1 MCKNAI
7 VVIVD
12 GIEDACVFGVCLVM
26 YAFFSLGIFLIFHLS
41 IWKLLMG
48 VCVSGDILEC
58 PSVLTE
64 VDPAS
69 VSCGNLLVPDL

>member
-26 YAFFSLGIFLIFHLS
+26 YAFFGLGIFLIFHLS

-48 VCVSGDILEC
+48 V
-58 PSVLTE
+58 
-64 VDPAS
+64 
-69 VSCGNLLVPDL
+69 